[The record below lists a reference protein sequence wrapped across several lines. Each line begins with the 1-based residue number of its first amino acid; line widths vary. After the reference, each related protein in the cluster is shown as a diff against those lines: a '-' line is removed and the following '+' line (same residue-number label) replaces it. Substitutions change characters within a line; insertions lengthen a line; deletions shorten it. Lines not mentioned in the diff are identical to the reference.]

1 MICLSWERIHR
12 KAKTEIFHRDDP
24 VGEFA
29 NENAN
34 NSYWVKLFTSI
45 GMHRMMTIHVVAVG
59 RTWGTSWRWYKVCSH
74 RRNPVIIDKY
84 RNHIV
89 QRVKVA
95 RIRSGPGS
103 QWQGTSLD
111 ISYSILS
118 NRCWKK
124 DRVGNTVGVKDAVCL
139 LG

>member
-1 MICLSWERIHR
+1 
-12 KAKTEIFHRDDP
+12 
-24 VGEFA
+24 
-29 NENAN
+29 
-34 NSYWVKLFTSI
+34 
-45 GMHRMMTIHVVAVG
+45 MMTIHVVAVG